1 MLPTI
6 LEYKE
11 KYGAYP
17 PALTFSMAALIA
29 FYRTDNANDG
39 EEIMKFMKDASVA
52 DIMAREDYWGGDIT
66 EMTPMVEG
74 YYNLIQDK
82 GMKAAYEQVLSEKEA
97 Y

>member
-1 MLPTI
+1 
-6 LEYKE
+6 
-11 KYGAYP
+11 
-17 PALTFSMAALIA
+17 
-29 FYRTDNANDG
+29 
-39 EEIMKFMKDASVA
+39 MKFMKDASVA